1 MTATDFLIINL
12 IIITLLPIV
21 AKAPVA
27 LAMKKLGGGNIGG
40 YDNKLPREQQK
51 SLSGFGARC
60 LAAHQNSFEALIM
73 FTPALLVV
81 MATSMANEHTV
92 MMVTGFTL
100 CRIAYLFCYWLDI
113 DKLRSVVWGIGVF
126 INVYLHAYCLS

>member
-1 MTATDFLIINL
+1 MSPSDYLIINL

-27 LAMKKLGGGNIGG
+27 FAMKKLGGGNIAG

-73 FTPALLVV
+73 FAPALLVV
-81 MATSMANEHTV
+81 MTTGMANDHTV
-92 MMVTGFTL
+92 MLASGFTL
-100 CRIAYLFCYWLDI
+100 CRVAYLFCYWFDV

-126 INVYLHAYCLS
+126 INIYLLAYCLS

>member
-81 MATSMANEHTV
+81 MTTGMANDTHRYD
-92 MMVTGFTL
+92 GN
-100 CRIAYLFCYWLDI
+100 R
-113 DKLRSVVWGIGVF
+113 
-126 INVYLHAYCLS
+126 VYALSYRLPILLLVEY

>member
-1 MTATDFLIINL
+1 MSATDYLIINL

-27 LAMKKLGGGNIGG
+27 LAMKKIGGGNISG

-73 FTPALLVV
+73 FTPALLLVIA
-81 MATSMANEHTV
+81 MTAANSHTV
-92 MMVTGFTL
+92 MMASLFTA
-100 CRIAYLFCYWLDI
+100 CRVAYLICYWLDL
-113 DKLRSVVWGIGVF
+113 DKLRSVVWGLGVF
-126 INVYLHAYCLS
+126 INIYLLAYCLS